1 MGRPARRAGRGRV
14 LSGRKHDSRSDED
27 DVRVRPSRRGS
38 RPRTRTRPTH
48 DDAVP
53 GLVVAVDRGRMT
65 VRVDGPDGAPVDV
78 TSMRARELGKHG
90 VVVGDRVRLVGDTS
104 GRTDSL
110 ARIVTIEKRTTSLR
124 RTADDTD
131 PTERI
136 VVANADLLV
145 IVTAVTDPEP
155 ALGFLDRCLVAAY
168 AGGLEPLLC
177 LTKTDLGSPQPLL
190 DRYAGLGLDA
200 VAISREAPLDPLI
213 DRLRDRMSVFVG
225 QSGVGKSTLV
235 NRLVPDAFRATGDVS
250 KIGKGRHTSSSV
262 VLFDLPGGG
271 TVIDTPGIRSFGLAH
286 VTADDVLAAF
296 DEIAE
301 AAVDCP
307 PGCGHTADDPECALD
322 AWAAAGPPAR
332 REQLAGLRVL
342 LGAVGQVGPGY

>member
-1 MGRPARRAGRGRV
+1 M
-14 LSGRKHDSRSDED
+14 
-27 DVRVRPSRRGS
+27 
-38 RPRTRTRPTH
+38 
-48 DDAVP
+48 
-53 GLVVAVDRGRMT
+53 AVDRGRMT
-65 VRVDGPDGAPVDV
+65 VRVDGPAGEPVDV
-78 TSMRARELGKHG
+78 TSMRARELGRHG

-104 GRTDSL
+104 GRTDTL
-110 ARIVTIEKRTTSLR
+110 ARIVTIEERTTSLR

-131 PTERI
+131 PTERV

-190 DRYAGLGLDA
+190 DRYAGLGLAA
-200 VAISREAPLDPLI
+200 VALSREAPLEPLL
-213 DRLRDRMSVFVG
+213 DRLSDRMSVFVG

-250 KIGKGRHTSSSV
+250 KIGKGRHTSSSA

-271 TVIDTPGIRSFGLAH
+271 MVIDTPGIRSFGLAH

-307 PGCGHTADDPECALD
+307 PLCGHTAEDPDCALD
-322 AWAAAGPPAR
+322 AWAAAGPPVR
-332 REQLAGLRVL
+332 RQQLAALRVL
-342 LGAVGQVGPGY
+342 LGAVGQVGPGW

>member
-1 MGRPARRAGRGRV
+1 M
-14 LSGRKHDSRSDED
+14 DSRSDED
-27 DVRVRPSRRGS
+27 DVRVRATRHGS

-48 DDAVP
+48 DEAVP
-53 GLVVAVDRGRMT
+53 GLVIAVDRGRMT
-65 VRVDGPDGAPVDV
+65 VRVESPDGGPVDV
-78 TSMRARELGKHG
+78 TAMRARELGKHG

-104 GRTDSL
+104 GRSDTL
-110 ARIVTIEKRTTSLR
+110 ARIVTIEDRVTSLR

-145 IVTAVTDPEP
+145 VVTAVADPEP

-168 AGGLEPLLC
+168 AGGLDPLLC
-177 LTKTDLGSPQPLL
+177 LTKTDLASPQPLL
-190 DRYAGLGLDA
+190 DRYAGLEVEA
-200 VAISREAPLDPLI
+200 VPMSREAPLDELLE
-213 DRLRDRMSVFVG
+213 RLTGRMSVLVG

-262 VLFDLPGGG
+262 VLLDLPGGG

-286 VTADDVLAAF
+286 VTPQDVLSAF
-296 DEIAE
+296 DDLAE

-307 PGCGHTADDPECALD
+307 PGCGHSAEDPGCALD

-332 REQLAGLRVL
+332 RERLASFRRLIT
-342 LGAVGQVGPGY
+342 AVGQLGPGH